1 MTNRPDQTRAVYD
14 EVAAEYADRISG
26 ELAGKPLDCALLDV
40 FAKSISAGDR
50 VCDAGC
56 GPGHVSRYLRDRG
69 VNVYGVDFS
78 PAMVAEAIR
87 RNPDIEFLAG
97 DLTCLPVQPGGL
109 AGVIMFYSLIHLP
122 REEVQAALGSVIKCL
137 RPNGL
142 MLAAF
147 HVGTGELHIDELWGR
162 SVSLDFTLFRVDEM
176 KEYLQ
181 KAGCALEW
189 VVEREP
195 YRGVEYPTRR
205 GYILGRKAD
214 TGTV

>member
-1 MTNRPDQTRAVYD
+1 MTNRPEQTRAVYD
-14 EVAAEYADRISG
+14 EVAAEYANRISG
-26 ELAGKPLDCALLDV
+26 ELAGNPLDCALLDV
-40 FAKSISAGDR
+40 FAKTINYGGR

-69 VNVYGVDFS
+69 VNVYGVDLS

-97 DLTCLPVQPGGL
+97 DLTCLPIQPGGL
-109 AGVIMFYSLIHLP
+109 AGVIVFYSLIHLP
-122 REEVQAALGSVIKCL
+122 REEVQTALCSVSRCL
-137 RPNGL
+137 CPNGL
-142 MLAAF
+142 MFVAF
-147 HVGTGELHIDELWGR
+147 HVGTGEFHIDELWGR
-162 SVSLDFTLFRVDEM
+162 SVSLDFTFFGVDEM
-176 KEYLQ
+176 QGYMQ

-205 GYILGRKAD
+205 AYILGRKAD
-214 TGTV
+214 AGTV